1 MSRYVVKIQTITES
15 EIYVEADSVE
25 TAVYK
30 AENESINSYAKQPEV
45 TIKNATGISL
55 VEETLTEQEL
65 PSTE

>member
-1 MSRYVVKIQTITES
+1 MSRYIVKIQTITES
-15 EIYVEADSVE
+15 EVYVEADSVE

-30 AENESINSYAKQPEV
+30 AENEGINSYAKQPEV
-45 TIKNATGISL
+45 TTKNAIGISL